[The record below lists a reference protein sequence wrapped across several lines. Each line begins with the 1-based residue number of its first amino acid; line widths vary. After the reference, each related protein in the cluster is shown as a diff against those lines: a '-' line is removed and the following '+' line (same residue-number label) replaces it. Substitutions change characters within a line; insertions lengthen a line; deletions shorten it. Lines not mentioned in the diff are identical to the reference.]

1 MRQYAGTLVVL
12 LATLSGGRAAAVERP
27 FGSSAWH
34 TTAVA
39 VFPDTKP
46 GAPPVSRFADVKPAP
61 PPDPSLELL
70 GTNPYEA
77 QLAATMAAQ
86 NLYGDELKN
95 PYTDEV
101 SFANPYTDDLELK
114 NPYATH

>member
-1 MRQYAGTLVVL
+1 MRQYAGILVVL
-12 LATLSGGRAAAVERP
+12 FAALSGGRATATERP

-39 VFPDTKP
+39 VFPDEVRRP
-46 GAPPVSRFADVKPAP
+46 PPVSRFADVKPTP

-101 SFANPYTDDLELK
+101 SFANPYTDELRLK
-114 NPYATH
+114 NPY